1 MEYVVDNGY
10 GIFERAPERIAA
22 RLSAWFSTE
31 RAELDAIAKRCAQV
45 ASPHPGGGRYL
56 VAEYSGSRFAVQEV
70 PWPVAWA
77 RGSHKARRA
86 GRHSKILAALDLAD
100 TRSAL

>member
-1 MEYVVDNGY
+1 MRVACCLKMRGKLGFDQKKCTTALAAGAQEFGNVEYVVDNGY

-45 ASPHPGGGRYL
+45 ASRHPGGGATL
-56 VAEYSGSRFAVQEV
+56 
-70 PWPVAWA
+70 
-77 RGSHKARRA
+77 
-86 GRHSKILAALDLAD
+86 
-100 TRSAL
+100 